1 MSFIRLSLLSLAA
14 CLVWTG
20 CPPADRKVDEEKDS
34 WYIMGEARQSSMD
47 YEGAVEQ
54 FLKALEVNPHSASAH
69 KKLGILYEKEIEV
82 PDYAAAIYHYQR
94 LLALRPDDL
103 HADIIRDSIGACRQE
118 LAAEVGLV
126 PLDQH
131 TDAILSERDALA
143 KDVMKLR
150 EENRQLRDAL
160 AKRGS
165 GGPRVKLPPIGGN
178 DPVVDAGPDRSTTMT
193 GRPKSKVEER
203 RQEPVIFNGN
213 ARPAGARPS
222 THVVQSGDNFYRIGL
237 KYGVS
242 AAQMQAANPGVSA
255 STMKLGTVLRIPPKR

>member
-34 WYIMGEARQSSMD
+34 WYIMGETRQSSMD

-126 PLDQH
+126 P
-131 TDAILSERDALA
+131 ARSAYGR
-143 KDVMKLR
+143 
-150 EENRQLRDAL
+150 
-160 AKRGS
+160 
-165 GGPRVKLPPIGGN
+165 
-178 DPVVDAGPDRSTTMT
+178 DPVRARRPGEGRDETEGRKSTASRRL
-193 GRPKSKVEER
+193 GQARQRRPPRQAASDR
-203 RQEPVIFNGN
+203 RQ
-213 ARPAGARPS
+213 
-222 THVVQSGDNFYRIGL
+222 
-237 KYGVS
+237 
-242 AAQMQAANPGVSA
+242 
-255 STMKLGTVLRIPPKR
+255 